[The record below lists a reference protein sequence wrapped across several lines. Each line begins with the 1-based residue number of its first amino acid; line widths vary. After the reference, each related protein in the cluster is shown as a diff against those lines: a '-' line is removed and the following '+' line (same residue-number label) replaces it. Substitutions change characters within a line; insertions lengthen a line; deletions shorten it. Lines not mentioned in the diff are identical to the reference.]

1 MTGTGLWLT
10 DDIRGIL
17 RGLVHIAVSMPAGLY
32 QAGYV
37 SALEAVALALGAV
50 EPRDE
55 PQRLI
60 ELPAGKGEYVN
71 V

>member
-17 RGLVHIAVSMPAGLY
+17 RGLVHTAVSMPAGLY
-32 QAGYV
+32 QAGY
-37 SALEAVALALGAV
+37 VALALGAV

>member
-17 RGLVHIAVSMPAGLY
+17 RGLVHTAVSMPAGEY
-32 QAGYV
+32 QEGYA
-37 SALEAVALALGAV
+37 SALEAIALALGAV

-60 ELPAGKGEYVN
+60 ALPAGKGDYVN

>member
-10 DDIRGIL
+10 DDIRGVL
-17 RGLVHIAVSMPAGLY
+17 RGLVHTGVSMPAGPY
-32 QAGYV
+32 RAGYV

-60 ELPAGKGEYVN
+60 ELQKREG
-71 V
+71 